1 MIVRFTRV
9 LLPILFF
16 GGSTLAGEI
25 REFDLKTTERL
36 GNELTR
42 QRRRPDGG
50 ATSPVRKRA
59 KQTAMQAVLPRLN
72 EAYGPKYN
80 FEVLNDP
87 DGNGFLVYALATFRD
102 RSAIY
107 LGGHFRITV
116 SADGAKA
123 ERIDDLARGIIRNRA
138 PADATPV
145 GVGTAQA
152 VDSKY
157 PVETVIYESNLYQI
171 PIGVGTRD
179 GTIWLVANGKI
190 EKMDRKLKEA
200 QAKAQKKK

>member
-1 MIVRFTRV
+1 VRTV
-9 LLPILFF
+9 PLIAAILFLSASVF
-16 GGSTLAGEI
+16 AGEI
-25 REFDLKTTERL
+25 REFDLKTIERL

-42 QRRRPDGG
+42 ESQRPNGV

-59 KQTAMQAVLPRLN
+59 KQTAMQAVSPRLN
-72 EAYGPKYN
+72 GAYGPKYN

-87 DGNGFLVYALATFRD
+87 DGNGFLVYALATFHD

-123 ERIDDLARGIIRNRA
+123 ERIDDLSRGIIRNPL
-138 PADATPV
+138 PADAKPV
-145 GVGTAQA
+145 AMGTAQT

-157 PVETVIYESNLYQI
+157 PVETVIYESNLYKI

-179 GTIWLVANGKI
+179 GTIWMVANGRI
-190 EKMDRKLKEA
+190 QNTGEKADR
-200 QAKAQKKK
+200 AKAQQNKK

>member
-1 MIVRFTRV
+1 MRI
-9 LLPILFF
+9 LPLTVAILFSSSSAF
-16 GGSTLAGEI
+16 ATEI

-42 QRRRPDGG
+42 RSQRPDGG

-72 EAYGPKYN
+72 GAYGPKYN

-87 DGNGFLVYALATFRD
+87 DGKGFLVYALATFRD

-123 ERIDDLARGIIRNRA
+123 ERIDDLSRGITRNPT
-138 PADATPV
+138 PADAKPV
-145 GVGTAQA
+145 AMGTAQA

-157 PVETVIYESNLYQI
+157 PVETVIYESNLYKI

-179 GTIWLVANGKI
+179 GTIWMVANGRI
-190 EKMDRKLKEA
+190 QNTGEKADR
-200 QAKAQKKK
+200 AKAPQNKK

>member
-16 GGSTLAGEI
+16 GGSTFAGEI

-42 QRRRPDGG
+42 QSRRPDGG

-116 SADGAKA
+116 SADGTKA
-123 ERIDDLARGIIRNRA
+123 ERIDDLSLGIMRNPA

-200 QAKAQKKK
+200 QAKVQKKK

>member
-1 MIVRFTRV
+1 MTFDFRSLRV
-9 LLPILFF
+9 PLTLSILLCAIPAPA
-16 GGSTLAGEI
+16 SEI
-25 REFDLKTTERL
+25 REFDIKTLERL

-42 QRRRPDGG
+42 ESQRPDGG

-72 EAYGPKYN
+72 GAYGPRYN

-87 DGNGFLVYALATFRD
+87 DSNGFLVYALATFRD

-123 ERIDDLARGIIRNRA
+123 ERIDDLSRGIMRNPV
-138 PADATPV
+138 PAGAELRV
-145 GVGTAQA
+145 IGTAQA

-157 PVETVIYESNLYQI
+157 PVETVIYESNLYKI

-179 GTIWLVANGKI
+179 GTIWMVANGRI
-190 EKMDRKLKEA
+190 QNTGEKSAARK
-200 QAKAQKKK
+200 